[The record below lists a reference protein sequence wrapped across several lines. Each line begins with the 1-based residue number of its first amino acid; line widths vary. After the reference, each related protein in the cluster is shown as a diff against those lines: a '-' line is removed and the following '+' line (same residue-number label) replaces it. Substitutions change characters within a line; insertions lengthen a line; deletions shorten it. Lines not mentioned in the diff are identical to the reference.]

1 MVEPQLAL
9 QMMKGYTQMEN
20 VELGQV
26 RDEEQNKMIL
36 DAKVLQKRNK
46 RILQE
51 NHLVLGRAV

>member
-36 DAKVLQKRNK
+36 HARVLQKRNK